1 MPKPRAFTLVELL
14 VVIGII
20 AVLIAILLPAL
31 NQARYSARITACLS
45 NEHQI
50 GLAIQS
56 YANDYKGAIPY
67 GPNAPFATAT
77 NFYPRTGVV
86 TSLISLQS
94 GAPVGLG
101 LLLQSYLAKSPRVMF
116 CPDPDQPSQADN
128 ELRAFGIGQSQ
139 SDYYYRHGSGFSLRE
154 ATTTPNI
161 KLAALG
167 LNRNNLPIRALVMD
181 EDYLADPQLAIF
193 HVFQRTSH
201 RRQRVNCLFSDMHAE
216 TLDNSAD
223 QYTIAPGFDPSTSLS
238 LILGAFEKADV
249 LGQ

>member
-14 VVIGII
+14 VVIGIV
-20 AVLIAILLPAL
+20 AALIAILLPAV
-31 NQARYSARITACLS
+31 NRARYSARIAVCLS

-50 GLAIQS
+50 GLGIQS
-56 YANDYKGAIPY
+56 YANDFKGAIPY

-94 GAPVGLG
+94 GEPVGLG
-101 LLLQSYLAKSPRVMF
+101 LLLQTYLAKSPRIMF

-128 ELRAFGIGQSQ
+128 ELRAFDVGQSQ
-139 SDYYYRHGSGFSLRE
+139 ADYYYRHGSGFSLAAAI
-154 ATTTPNI
+154 ATQHFR
-161 KLAALG
+161 LSALG

-181 EDYLADPQLAIF
+181 ENYLIDPQFAIF

-201 RRQRVNCLFSDMHAE
+201 QRKRVNCLFSDMHAE
-216 TLDNSAD
+216 TLDNAAD
-223 QYTIAPGFDPSTSLS
+223 QYTVAPGFDPSTSLS
-238 LILGAFEKADV
+238 LILDAFEKADA
-249 LGQ
+249 LPN